1 MGIAR
6 FWLTAIIFGK
16 SKERQVKSSKAKL
29 WILIW
34 GALIIGGAVFLWDLA
49 EVAGEEIVVYKSPT

>member
-1 MGIAR
+1 M
-6 FWLTAIIFGK
+6 
-16 SKERQVKSSKAKL
+16 KSSKAKL